1 MEAEQFPPRACPV
14 RRISVF
20 CYRNGILVDMS
31 VFDTKKAEH
40 NCR

>member
-1 MEAEQFPPRACPV
+1 MIDKINEMYESRSSDKYFKAF
-14 RRISVF
+14 
-20 CYRNGILVDMS
+20 LVDMS